1 MAHFLPLLFTL
12 AAAAGPAAP
21 SPVPGYEGA
30 VCVPG
35 FCPARPTRPV
45 PGGALFLATGLVLGG
60 VRGLRGLRER

>member
-12 AAAAGPAAP
+12 SVATGPIAP

-35 FCPARPTRPV
+35 FCPAPPARQV
-45 PGGALFLATGLVLGG
+45 PGGALFLATGLVLVG
-60 VRGLRGLRER
+60 VRGLRGTRAR